1 MPTLKALLKALL
13 ETAIIVA
20 AARSVQNAITTFNH
34 YTTGTGKVAVSKTEV
49 AIDGCSAFLPRE
61 MWRRTHCFECKKFSV
76 NQSSCIR
83 TMTIK
88 AFLLVIYQI
97 AVLFAAAVSVK
108 DAAFGF
114 KRHFDGDEEVTLLRC
129 VGGMLVTIML
139 LGIAFNAVK
148 RLLDQARQLG
158 RVNEENQGVQI

>member
-1 MPTLKALLKALL
+1 
-13 ETAIIVA
+13 
-20 AARSVQNAITTFNH
+20 
-34 YTTGTGKVAVSKTEV
+34 
-49 AIDGCSAFLPRE
+49 
-61 MWRRTHCFECKKFSV
+61 
-76 NQSSCIR
+76 
-83 TMTIK
+83 MTIK